1 MTQPKNKELYE
12 KIKKEIIMKNPKH
25 SAYRSGLIVKA
36 YKEAGGTYEGTKPTK
51 TGLTRWFDEKWTN
64 QRGEVGYKKKGDIY
78 RPNVRITKDTQIDD
92 LLTKVK
98 IISQM
103 NAILCDR
110 IKNLQYIISSN
121 LPNHLN
127 AILEF
132 L

>member
-1 MTQPKNKELYE
+1 MESDTSSDTDNEYSETIEEL
-12 KIKKEIIMKNPKH
+12 
-25 SAYRSGLIVKA
+25 LI
-36 YKEAGGTYEGTKPTK
+36 E
-51 TGLTRWFDEKWTN
+51 
-64 QRGEVGYKKKGDIY
+64 
-78 RPNVRITKDTQIDD
+78 KDTQIDD

-110 IKNLQYIISSN
+110 IKNLQDIISSN

>member
-1 MTQPKNKELYE
+1 MESDTSSDTDNEYSETIEEL
-12 KIKKEIIMKNPKH
+12 
-25 SAYRSGLIVKA
+25 LI
-36 YKEAGGTYEGTKPTK
+36 E
-51 TGLTRWFDEKWTN
+51 
-64 QRGEVGYKKKGDIY
+64 
-78 RPNVRITKDTQIDD
+78 KDTQIDD

>member
-1 MTQPKNKELYE
+1 MESDTSSDTNTDTEYSETVEEL
-12 KIKKEIIMKNPKH
+12 
-25 SAYRSGLIVKA
+25 LI
-36 YKEAGGTYEGTKPTK
+36 E
-51 TGLTRWFDEKWTN
+51 
-64 QRGEVGYKKKGDIY
+64 
-78 RPNVRITKDTQIDD
+78 KDTQIDN

-110 IKNLQYIISSN
+110 IKNLQDIISSN